1 MAKYVLGLKL
11 SNCKKMAMHTS
22 TPTLTS
28 AWAPSPTSAR
38 SREVAGLFNK
48 GKRGYVSD
56 FFLNLHF

>member
-22 TPTLTS
+22 TP
-28 AWAPSPTSAR
+28 
-38 SREVAGLFNK
+38 
-48 GKRGYVSD
+48 KRGYMSD